1 MRAPAGLGMLGAMD
15 ERHDPVP
22 GHRPGDRDDF
32 GRVYRPHTVR
42 AGCALLGCLFVILA
56 SSVAIAALLL
66 RAL

>member
-1 MRAPAGLGMLGAMD
+1 MD
-15 ERHDPVP
+15 ERHDPSP
-22 GHRPGDRDDF
+22 GPRPGDRDDF

-56 SSVAIAALLL
+56 SAVAITALLL